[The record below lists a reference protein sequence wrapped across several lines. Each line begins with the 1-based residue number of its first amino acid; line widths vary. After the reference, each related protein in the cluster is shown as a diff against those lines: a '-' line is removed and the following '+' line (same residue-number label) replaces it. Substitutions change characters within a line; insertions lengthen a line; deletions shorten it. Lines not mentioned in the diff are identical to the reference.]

1 MARNSGGKSGGG
13 KGSGKGGGRGAAGG
27 KSSGRGLP
35 GRNMR
40 VRVKTARGRTSSST
54 RWLDRQLNDPYVHEA
69 RKQGLR
75 SRAAFKIAQLDDQ
88 YKLFRRGQKV
98 VDIGAAPGGWTQ
110 IAVER
115 VAPDESGGVVIAV
128 DIQEMEPVGGATTMV
143 LDINDPTAPALLMGA
158 LGGQADVI
166 LSDMAAPVTGHKST
180 DHLRTM
186 ALCEEA
192 HAFACD
198 ALVAGGT
205 LVMKAFA
212 GGAHGELMTAIN
224 RNFDKVRTV
233 KPDASRPESP
243 ETYIV
248 ATGFRRP
255 EQAG

>member
-1 MARNSGGKSGGG
+1 
-13 KGSGKGGGRGAAGG
+13 
-27 KSSGRGLP
+27 
-35 GRNMR
+35 MR

-143 LDINDPTAPALLMGA
+143 LDINDPTAPALLSPMRRARKAPKPISSRRDSGGPNRPARPPCNFSLCTAPFLLGFEGA
-158 LGGQADVI
+158 MCIFRRHSNNRWWHGNPRSADV
-166 LSDMAAPVTGHKST
+166 
-180 DHLRTM
+180 
-186 ALCEEA
+186 
-192 HAFACD
+192 
-198 ALVAGGT
+198 
-205 LVMKAFA
+205 
-212 GGAHGELMTAIN
+212 
-224 RNFDKVRTV
+224 
-233 KPDASRPESP
+233 
-243 ETYIV
+243 
-248 ATGFRRP
+248 
-255 EQAG
+255 